1 MKICSAICEYNPFHL
16 GHLKHLNYIKENLN
30 PDYTVIFMSGNFTQ
44 RGEGAILDKY
54 TRAIHAIKAGADIV
68 IELPTVFALSNAEI
82 FAKGGVK
89 LINSLPKPNDICFGT
104 ETNDLNGLISVAKE
118 LSIESD
124 DFKKVLK
131 RELDNGEP
139 LVKAR
144 ITALKE
150 STNGN
155 VDLSFVN
162 SPNNILAIE
171 YVKAILENNYD
182 LSIKPIKREGDNY
195 NSAKIQKDCPSALAI
210 RQAIKDGKINK
221 TKNFVPNFVYKDLPK
236 TLPSFDKEIIFSLLK
251 QSKTD
256 ISKITDCSE
265 GLENKIK
272 ALIKDNYTLD
282 DLLFKLKSKRYT
294 EARLKRILYS
304 SMLNI
309 TKDFTLKCLNSDLY
323 LKVLAV
329 NKNKEN
335 ILSDLSQSK
344 YPLITRKSDVNKLSG
359 VALDCF
365 NKDIE
370 ANDIYNLVTNK
381 TTNEFEMKII

>member
-1 MKICSAICEYNPFHL
+1 MKICSAICEYNPLHL
-16 GHLKHLNYIKENLN
+16 GHIKHLNYIKENLK

-54 TRAIHAIKAGADIV
+54 TRATHAIKAGADVV
-68 IELPTVFALSNAEI
+68 IELPTVFAVSNAEI

-89 LINSLPKPNDICFGT
+89 LINSLPKPNEICFGT
-104 ETNDLNGLISVAKE
+104 ETNDLNGLISTAKE
-118 LSIESD
+118 LAIESV

-131 RELDNGEP
+131 RELDKGEP

-144 ITALKE
+144 ITALEETSSGK
-150 STNGN
+150 

-162 SPNNILAIE
+162 SPNNILALE

-182 LSIKPIKREGDNY
+182 LSIKPIKREGDDY
-195 NSAKIQKDCPSALAI
+195 NQTKIQKNNPSALAI
-210 RQAIKDGKINK
+210 RTAIKNGKLSK
-221 TKNFVPNFVYKDLPK
+221 TKNFVPYYVYKDLPK
-236 TLPSFDKEIIFSLLK
+236 KLPSFDKEIIFSLLK

-272 ALIKDNYTLD
+272 ALIKDNYTIE

-304 SMLNI
+304 SMLNV
-309 TKDFTLKCLNSDLY
+309 TKDFTLDCLNSDLY

-329 NKNKEN
+329 NKSKET
-335 ILSDLSQSK
+335 ILSDLSSSK

-359 VALDCF
+359 TALDCF
-365 NKDIE
+365 MKDVE
-370 ANDIYNLVTNK
+370 ANDIYNLITNNS
-381 TTNEFEMKII
+381 TNEYEMKII